1 MKGTVFIKDR
11 KVVVSIGEPG
21 KVPEVSMELL
31 SPQFIFDGDKVT
43 IIEGVLD
50 TIKK

>member
-1 MKGTVFIKDR
+1 MKGTIFLRDKKVTMFI
-11 KVVVSIGEPG
+11 GPTG
-21 KVPEVSMELL
+21 QVPTATIELT

-43 IIEGVLD
+43 IVEGEIS

>member
-1 MKGTVFIKDR
+1 MKGTVFIKD
-11 KVVVSIGEPG
+11 KKITLSIGESG
-21 KVPEVSMELL
+21 KVPEVSIELV

-43 IIEGVLD
+43 IIEGQMD